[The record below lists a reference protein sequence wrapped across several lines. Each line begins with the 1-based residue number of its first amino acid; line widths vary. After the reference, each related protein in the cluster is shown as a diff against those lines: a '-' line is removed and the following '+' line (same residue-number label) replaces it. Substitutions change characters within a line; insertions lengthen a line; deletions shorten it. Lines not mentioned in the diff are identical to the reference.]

1 MVIRVMYH
9 DKKYDMVKAS
19 ALGELIVAGKI
30 KKFLR
35 SDGWATIGI
44 SPIRGFGGN
53 YEGAER
59 RILSQ
64 QYLASVE

>member
-9 DKKYDMVKAS
+9 DLKYDMVKAS
-19 ALGELIVAGKI
+19 SLGELIVAGKI

-44 SPIRGFGGN
+44 SPIRGIGGN
-53 YEGAER
+53 YEGTER
-59 RILSQ
+59 RVLSQ
-64 QYLASVE
+64 RYLAGIE